1 MDALEITTKLV
12 SFKSVTPKD
21 DGAIFFLAK
30 ILKEYGFKC
39 KILEF
44 GEKNNKVNN
53 LYAYLKGGKGPNLC
67 FAGHTDVVPPGDLD
81 KWKTNPFKASIKNNT
96 LYGRGANDMKGAIG
110 SYVSAAINYIKNCK
124 MNFDGTISFL
134 ITGDEEGDADF
145 GTKKVVQWLK
155 TNKIKIDYCLVG
167 EPTNPDFLGQMAKTG
182 RRGSMNCKLKI
193 IGTQGHVAYPE
204 KANNPISSLPSFCT
218 KLMEPLDKGNE
229 VFQPSNLEI
238 TSIDVGNKI
247 TNLIP
252 NEVNLVFN
260 IRFNNNFTSKTLKE
274 LINKRLKSLDN
285 KFSLKTKV
293 SGEPFFNFSKKLHDC
308 LAQSI
313 YKVSGKKPTMSTS
326 GGTSDARFISKICP
340 VIEFGL
346 VGKTMHK
353 VNESVSIKDIKELT
367 AIYNEFI
374 KTIFSK

>member
-1 MDALEITTKLV
+1 MDALEIITKLV

-30 ILKEYGFKC
+30 TLREYGFTC

-44 GEKNNKVNN
+44 GEKNNKVKN

-67 FAGHTDVVPPGDLD
+67 FAGHTDVVPPGDLA

-182 RRGSMNCKLKI
+182 RRGSMNCNLKI

-204 KANNPISSLPSFCT
+204 KANNPISYLPSFCN

-260 IRFNNNFTSKTLKE
+260 IRFNNNFSSKTLKE
-274 LINKRLKSLDN
+274 LINKRLRSLDN
-285 KFSLKTKV
+285 KFFLKTKV

-313 YKVSGKKPTMSTS
+313 YEVSGKKPTMSTS

-374 KTIFSK
+374 KIIFSK